1 MRLHALV
8 MLIYRGCIA
17 TIYLLDETTR
27 IEVIT
32 GSAAVTWSGYLI
44 GGIGMLKP
52 EQLEAVKYL
61 SQPKNGGFTHDEI
74 AEKVGVSRQSLYR
87 WRQDIEFQDEI
98 KREINRNT
106 ITRIPEV
113 IESLFIQATKANQPS
128 AKAAELLLKTVSML
142 NDRLEVED
150 RTKRPSEPTSDIDTM
165 KAEIARM
172 RQLRQVK

>member
-1 MRLHALV
+1 
-8 MLIYRGCIA
+8 
-17 TIYLLDETTR
+17 
-27 IEVIT
+27 
-32 GSAAVTWSGYLI
+32 
-44 GGIGMLKP
+44 MLKP
-52 EQLEAVKYL
+52 EQLQAVAYL
-61 SQPKNGGFTHDEI
+61 SQPKQAGHTHEQI
-74 AEKVGVSRQSLYR
+74 AEKVGVTRQTLYR

-98 KREINRNT
+98 KREISRNT
-106 ITRIPEV
+106 MNRIPEV

-150 RTKRPSEPTSDIDTM
+150 RTKRPTEKTSDIEAM